1 MPPVPTN
8 APQQPEPAP
17 TPAPA
22 PPPPPPA
29 PQAPPGRPTAISLPD
44 GPIPLEALP
53 KTAQDVQGLRERRDI
68 LRDQLER
75 ATNRRQELVN
85 ELNPDGDQQQLPAEA
100 RTGIQQRLDVVDAR
114 ILQIERD
121 QALTER
127 LLSNAPPGLLAQA
140 AAIERQQEMRGNM
153 MDEDEAVGL
162 AFGAFGFGALLMLVI
177 GRIRGRLRR
186 RRAAARGESTVA
198 GVRTEDPR
206 FDRLAQTVDAIAEEV
221 ERIGEGQR
229 FVTQLLAQRQE
240 APAPVLRAG
249 AEAERR

>member
-1 MPPVPTN
+1 MPPVPTT
-8 APQQPEPAP
+8 APQPEPAP

-22 PPPPPPA
+22 PPPPPQPPPA
-29 PQAPPGRPTAISLPD
+29 GRPTAVSLPD

-53 KTAQDVQGLRERRDI
+53 KTAQDVQGLRERREI

-75 ATNRRQELVN
+75 AANRRQELVN
-85 ELNPDGDQQQLPAEA
+85 ELSPDGDQQQLPPEA
-100 RTGIQQRLDVVDAR
+100 RVGIQQRLDVVDAR

-127 LLSNAPPGLLAQA
+127 LLSSAPPGLLAQA
-140 AAIERQQEMRGNM
+140 AAMERQERMRGAT

-162 AFGAFGFGALLMLVI
+162 SFGAFGFGVLLTLVI
-177 GRIRGRLRR
+177 GRIRRRLVRR
-186 RRAAARGESTVA
+186 RTAARGGVETATGA
-198 GVRTEDPR
+198 GLPVDPR

-229 FVTQLLAQRQE
+229 FVTQLLAQRQDAA
-240 APAPVLRAG
+240 APALRG
-249 AEAERR
+249 EAERR